1 MLTPDTVRDPA
12 LALKAT
18 PPRAIKGFQGR
29 MRLSFDRV
37 EAMGGAAVALLAP
50 AGFGKTAQLVQ
61 WRREAL
67 GRGSLAFWFT
77 ADERDEPHRF
87 VQGLTYAAR
96 EISGKRG
103 FDSSFMQWLNACLDP
118 MSALTGWLAEVA
130 LLAVDVLLIIDD
142 VERLPALTRTES
154 LAYLLGNAPSNL
166 HIALGARPTGAL
178 DVLGTLS
185 KSRVTKF
192 NASDLRFTLDETFA
206 FVSHALG
213 SRATPDLSIR
223 LHELVEGWPL
233 GVQMAVS
240 ALHGNADPQE
250 LLTSAVQDIRKY
262 FIDKLIDLQPAGT
275 QQILVRMAD
284 FEAIHPDLCKAAL
297 GENAPIDDLMRLK
310 DESPLF
316 MQAEGSEWMRFHP
329 IARDALRERLLKLPH
344 AVRSEVAKLA
354 AAWYA
359 THRLFQDAAQ
369 ILRSVGELKS
379 ALEMA
384 EVCLHEM
391 LKQGQSAAVIEWVQG
406 LSTDEM
412 KGRSHFL
419 LPAAWAFAMS
429 ERPADARPILE
440 MILVNPN
447 ITQQDQFEVQLIT
460 SAIASYTDD
469 FTLQA
474 NILCG
479 WNDPPAFATQDLV
492 PIFWTAKA
500 FLALNLGRP
509 DHARLMFGKVSHLDR
524 RLSYTPSAYGFVD
537 CGVAISHLWEGRY
550 TLAEHALRPALAR
563 AEERM
568 GRRSPITCMLA
579 ALLANACW
587 ELGRSDEA
595 RTLLALRF
603 DVLERYGLPDVLISA
618 HFTLAALASSEGQQD
633 QALSL
638 LESLSALGETRN
650 MPRLRV
656 TAMLE
661 LIKLHL
667 KHGRLD
673 TATKLSNELNHLV
686 KAQPKPKQ
694 AAMPVLLEVCAELAR
709 AHVGLAQGGKSNLN
723 AALQAAQA
731 AISLADSIRRG
742 TEGIQARILR
752 SHGLRRLG
760 YEDANAAMEE
770 ALSLASASGM
780 VRLVA
785 EVNETRS
792 KPLPIDRPEPAA
804 VTPLPTTD
812 TASTQIA
819 GTALLTIKERDVLQ
833 GLVRNLSNKEI
844 ALSMGISDQTI
855 KWHIKNLF
863 SKLNAASRKQAVA
876 RAQLLGL
883 IVEI

>member
-1 MLTPDTVRDPA
+1 M
-12 LALKAT
+12 
-18 PPRAIKGFQGR
+18 
-29 MRLSFDRV
+29 
-37 EAMGGAAVALLAP
+37 
-50 AGFGKTAQLVQ
+50 
-61 WRREAL
+61 
-67 GRGSLAFWFT
+67 
-77 ADERDEPHRF
+77 
-87 VQGLTYAAR
+87 
-96 EISGKRG
+96 
-103 FDSSFMQWLNACLDP
+103 
-118 MSALTGWLAEVA
+118 
-130 LLAVDVLLIIDD
+130 
-142 VERLPALTRTES
+142 
-154 LAYLLGNAPSNL
+154 
-166 HIALGARPTGAL
+166 
-178 DVLGTLS
+178 
-185 KSRVTKF
+185 
-192 NASDLRFTLDETFA
+192 
-206 FVSHALG
+206 
-213 SRATPDLSIR
+213 
-223 LHELVEGWPL
+223 
-233 GVQMAVS
+233 
-240 ALHGNADPQE
+240 
-250 LLTSAVQDIRKY
+250 
-262 FIDKLIDLQPAGT
+262 
-275 QQILVRMAD
+275 
-284 FEAIHPDLCKAAL
+284 
-297 GENAPIDDLMRLK
+297 
-310 DESPLF
+310 
-316 MQAEGSEWMRFHP
+316 
-329 IARDALRERLLKLPH
+329 
-344 AVRSEVAKLA
+344 
-354 AAWYA
+354 
-359 THRLFQDAAQ
+359 
-369 ILRSVGELKS
+369 
-379 ALEMA
+379 
-384 EVCLHEM
+384 
-391 LKQGQSAAVIEWVQG
+391 
-406 LSTDEM
+406 
-412 KGRSHFL
+412 
-419 LPAAWAFAMS
+419 
-429 ERPADARPILE
+429 
-440 MILVNPN
+440 
-447 ITQQDQFEVQLIT
+447 
-460 SAIASYTDD
+460 
-469 FTLQA
+469 
-474 NILCG
+474 
-479 WNDPPAFATQDLV
+479 
-492 PIFWTAKA
+492 
-500 FLALNLGRP
+500 
-509 DHARLMFGKVSHLDR
+509 
-524 RLSYTPSAYGFVD
+524 
-537 CGVAISHLWEGRY
+537 
-550 TLAEHALRPALAR
+550 
-563 AEERM
+563 
-568 GRRSPITCMLA
+568 
-579 ALLANACW
+579 
-587 ELGRSDEA
+587 
-595 RTLLALRF
+595 LALRF